1 MRARFNRHS
10 LTAMSPLIIL
20 PIVIAAS
27 AVGCATSNGA
37 TSGGSSTSATLVARA
52 GGPSSAASA
61 RSVAVALTDIP
72 EERLDFFE
80 VALVC
85 PAAPK
90 IACGGRAKPALRALV
105 GDPYVDG
112 AWLNEAG
119 TQIAIAW
126 KHSREPVALDQLDDL
141 LTPHGLTVRPLPP
154 NARSGLLSSVRTA
167 RWYDSASVDE
177 LSDREAGVIATRLV
191 KRLAARTTLTVQ
203 QGEQVRGA
211 ITEVFRSRFRGGHR
225 GSMDEHLRL
234 AVGPYIGASAVAVFD
249 EVVALGHRPL
259 PGED

>member
-1 MRARFNRHS
+1 M
-10 LTAMSPLIIL
+10 
-20 PIVIAAS
+20 
-27 AVGCATSNGA
+27 
-37 TSGGSSTSATLVARA
+37 TSGAGSSTSATLVAHAR
-52 GGPSSAASA
+52 GPSSAAALRSA
-61 RSVAVALTDIP
+61 AVALADIP
-72 EERLDFFE
+72 DERLDFFD

-85 PAAPK
+85 QAAPK
-90 IACGGRAKPALRALV
+90 IGCGGRAKPALRALV
-105 GDPYVDG
+105 ADPHVDG

-119 TQIAIAW
+119 TRIAIAW

-154 NARSGLLSSVRTA
+154 DTRSGLLSSVRSA

-203 QGEQVRGA
+203 QEDQVRGA
-211 ITEVFRSRFRGGHR
+211 ITEVFRSRFRGEHR